1 MAVGCWQLAIGGWRL
16 VVRTVIYG
24 IFGFSG
30 FVSWQPSVISKSRDA
45 EIPPTGRDHFS
56 FVEQQN

>member
-30 FVSWQPSVISKSRDA
+30 FVSWQPSVISDSTQRLKAWASA
-45 EIPPTGRDHFS
+45 S
-56 FVEQQN
+56 

>member
-1 MAVGCWQLAIGGWRL
+1 MAVGGWQLAIGGWRL

-30 FVSWQPSVISKSRDA
+30 SDVGW
-45 EIPPTGRDHFS
+45 
-56 FVEQQN
+56 VER